1 MSALGDFKEFI
12 LRGNVVDLGVG
23 IVIGAAF
30 TAVVTA
36 FVKDILTPLITIPGT
51 INFSDLAFTIGGG
64 KFLIGDF
71 INAIISFLLI
81 ALVIFFLVVRPV
93 NALMERAK
101 SKTPAPATTRECPYC
116 LSKVPVNATK
126 CAFCTSNLSPEATPA
141 PVR

>member
-1 MSALGDFKEFI
+1 MSAMGDFKDFI

-30 TAVVTA
+30 TGVVTA

-71 INAIISFLLI
+71 INNVISFLLI
-81 ALVIFFLVVRPV
+81 AFVVFFLVVRPV
-93 NALMERAK
+93 NALMDRAK
-101 SKTPAPATTRECPYC
+101 PRTPAPATTRECPYC
-116 LSKVPVNATK
+116 LSKVPVKATK
-126 CAFCTSNLSPEATPA
+126 CAFCTSNLTPEVA
-141 PVR
+141 PTTGR